1 MLLHERVRV
10 RVSLVA
16 VEAGGIRDQRGR
28 VPNLRL
34 DTIQVH
40 PAARP
45 HVRRTR
51 RVVDHAGIQIR
62 RVAIGVR
69 QTRHNRLRRLQIRG
83 LRPLAMVVQQARR
96 VAVLDLP
103 RLNIGPIL
111 RRRLCHRTSPR
122 LESVGSLNGRAT
134 DLARVATGHSS
145 EPHAAVARG
154 PGFRLIEHL
163 EHRLVAL
170 RTRGIRRAELN
181 PPRRQVDARIHR
193 LNARIL
199 VKHRTLPDHLQH
211 RHPSISRLRL
221 RHGQQMHQRRADP
234 RPRLTHRTAIRI
246 PPVEHHRGQTLS
258 NGDSRQERRLA
269 PALRPGNHAAT
280 NHPATRHRV
289 QTVEVQNELRHL
301 ASEHKR
307 DILLA
312 IRRGEVVRHPINDPM
327 TQRRHLTRKGG
338 LKPLGHA
345 LTPPSTSRSSS
356 SRGPAPSYP
365 ATSPP
370 CAPNHRP

>member
-1 MLLHERVRV
+1 MPRAVEPEHHGILLRDRLVIRREGRVPLMLLHERVRV

-34 DTIQVH
+34 DAIQVH

-45 HVRRTR
+45 HVRRAR

-103 RLNIGPIL
+103 GLNIGPIL
-111 RRRLCHRTSPR
+111 RRRLRHRTSPR

-170 RTRGIRRAELN
+170 RARGIRRAELN

-199 VKHRTLPDHLQH
+199 VKHRALPDHLQH
-211 RHPSISRLRL
+211 RHPGVRRLRL
-221 RHGQQMHQRRADP
+221 
-234 RPRLTHRTAIRI
+234 
-246 PPVEHHRGQTLS
+246 
-258 NGDSRQERRLA
+258 
-269 PALRPGNHAAT
+269 
-280 NHPATRHRV
+280 
-289 QTVEVQNELRHL
+289 
-301 ASEHKR
+301 
-307 DILLA
+307 
-312 IRRGEVVRHPINDPM
+312 
-327 TQRRHLTRKGG
+327 
-338 LKPLGHA
+338 
-345 LTPPSTSRSSS
+345 
-356 SRGPAPSYP
+356 
-365 ATSPP
+365 
-370 CAPNHRP
+370 